1 MASPPMMRM
10 LNGIGERKPEVVAGS
25 SPPATAAS
33 PPPTAQVTLAS
44 RSGDQPSA
52 EAARAFSAAAEIA

>member
-1 MASPPMMRM
+1 MIRM
-10 LNGIGERKPEVVAGS
+10 LNGIGEMNPKVVAGN

-52 EAARAFSAAAEIA
+52 EAARGFSAEAEMA

>member
-1 MASPPMMRM
+1 MMRM
-10 LNGIGERKPEVVAGS
+10 LNGIGERKPEVVAGR

-33 PPPTAQVTLAS
+33 APPTAQVTLAS
-44 RSGDQPSA
+44 TSGDQPSA

>member
-1 MASPPMMRM
+1 MIRM
-10 LNGIGERKPEVVAGS
+10 LNVSGEMKPAVVAGS
-25 SPPATAAS
+25 SAPATAAQ

-52 EAARAFSAAAEIA
+52 EAARGFSAAAEMA

>member
-1 MASPPMMRM
+1 M
-10 LNGIGERKPEVVAGS
+10 IGEMKPAVVAGIS
-25 SPPATAAS
+25 APATAAS

-44 RSGDQPSA
+44 TSGDQPSA